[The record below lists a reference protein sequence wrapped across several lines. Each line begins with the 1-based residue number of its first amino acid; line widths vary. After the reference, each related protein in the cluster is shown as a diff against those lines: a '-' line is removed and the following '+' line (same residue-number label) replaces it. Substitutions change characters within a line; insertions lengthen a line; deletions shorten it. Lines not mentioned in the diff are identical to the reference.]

1 MGHTSDLLNSSQRSA
16 IIMSTSLL
24 CTSVINHVI
33 NTGNILRCS
42 GQARNKG
49 GQFRGWS
56 SVLRAMAT
64 GGKDVD
70 PSNCSEPTVKGFV
83 TIDNM
88 NPCIKRMEY
97 AVRGPLVIRASEIEK
112 ELQEVR

>member
-1 MGHTSDLLNSSQRSA
+1 
-16 IIMSTSLL
+16 
-24 CTSVINHVI
+24 
-33 NTGNILRCS
+33 
-42 GQARNKG
+42 
-49 GQFRGWS
+49 
-56 SVLRAMAT
+56 MAT
-64 GGKDVD
+64 GGKDVGAY
-70 PSNCSEPTVKGFV
+70 NCSETSVKGFV

>member
-1 MGHTSDLLNSSQRSA
+1 
-16 IIMSTSLL
+16 
-24 CTSVINHVI
+24 
-33 NTGNILRCS
+33 
-42 GQARNKG
+42 
-49 GQFRGWS
+49 
-56 SVLRAMAT
+56 MAT

-70 PSNCSEPTVKGFV
+70 AFNCSETTVKGFV